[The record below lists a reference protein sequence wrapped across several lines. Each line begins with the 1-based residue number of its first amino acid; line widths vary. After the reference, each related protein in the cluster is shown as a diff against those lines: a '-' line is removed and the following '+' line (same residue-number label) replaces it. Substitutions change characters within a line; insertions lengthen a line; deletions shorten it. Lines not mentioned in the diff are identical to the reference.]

1 MKGKNIK
8 NFLIITFTKGGRGG
22 WKVDVL
28 VPKHFMEYT
37 YFSRLV
43 KVIIRI
49 LEPFLCFF
57 LSLGFIYLFF

>member
-8 NFLIITFTKGGRGG
+8 NGSNILIITLTKGGRGG
-22 WKVDVL
+22 WKVDV
-28 VPKHFMEYT
+28 VVRKHFMEYT

-49 LEPFLCFF
+49 LEPFYVFF
-57 LSLGFIYLFF
+57 FH